1 MLDEELGEDGDEAG
15 GGEEGASRG
24 AKDGASWETAAVGQ
38 AIKEE
43 EGEGEGAMDVDGV
56 QE

>member
-1 MLDEELGEDGDEAG
+1 MHDEELGEEDGDEEG

-24 AKDGASWETAAVGQ
+24 AKDGASWEAAAVGQ

-43 EGEGEGAMDVDGV
+43 EGEGAMDVDGV